1 MIGSVTAA
9 PVAPEMLTLEP
20 DKRALLEFI
29 APRVLP
35 MGVVWHRA
43 TVQRFGAER
52 LSELTGI
59 QLAAVFEEVRD
70 VEP

>member
-1 MIGSVTAA
+1 
-9 PVAPEMLTLEP
+9 MLTFEP
-20 DKRALLEFI
+20 STGVIDKLILLEFI
-29 APRVLP
+29 KLRVLS

-43 TVQRFGAER
+43 TVQRYGAER
-52 LSELTGI
+52 LTELTDL